1 MVEVLLRFTEAEA
14 EGRVLS
20 VPLAKSHPEL
30 GSCSLDSLSLPSR
43 LKTWLSLGDSGC
55 GPKLGRS
62 GNREAGGPHLTLMP
76 GGDAERSGWLLG
88 DMVNLACQ
96 GVSCRASPSAD
107 TKEGD
112 PWEEPMAVLLLGTCC
127 AAP

>member
-1 MVEVLLRFTEAEA
+1 MVEVLLRFTEAET

-62 GNREAGGPHLTLMP
+62 GNGEAGEPQCNSR
-76 GGDAERSGWLLG
+76 ARRR
-88 DMVNLACQ
+88 
-96 GVSCRASPSAD
+96 CR
-107 TKEGD
+107 KK
-112 PWEEPMAVLLLGTCC
+112 WQAVRRYG
-127 AAP
+127 